1 MRLRQQHLHI
11 REIVENELKG
21 QVKMEDEGVRLSV
34 GRCNYATDNVRINYV
49 VDTFD
54 AVDY

>member
-1 MRLRQQHLHI
+1 
-11 REIVENELKG
+11 VENELKG